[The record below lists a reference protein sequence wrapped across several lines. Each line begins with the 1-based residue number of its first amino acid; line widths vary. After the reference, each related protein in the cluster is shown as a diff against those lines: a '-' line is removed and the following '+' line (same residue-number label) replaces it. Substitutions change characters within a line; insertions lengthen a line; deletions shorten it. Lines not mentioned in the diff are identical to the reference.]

1 MLSPDYFDFRWSW
14 YRPILNRGEI
24 PSSRCRVDVRRLP
37 VRIPGEDAREY
48 IPYAIHS
55 RLAQAFSVSVQR
67 LQDYAFRYMV
77 KGEKVSG
84 HQLPQM
90 NALSRE
96 MARHLRKRYP
106 HLPHT
111 LVHHW
116 CGDEHGA
123 PALYHVWQNMWAQS
137 WKQDQ
142 VDIAPWVPAVNVL
155 ILKLIREAIGK
166 LSGEHAAHSDHVM
179 VCMVGGLY
187 DWAVQ
192 GFLKQH
198 LDGAVEVTRISTYE
212 SMIIPATPIAFLYR
226 QPDAS
231 LLADDRFVVAAY
243 GLEADL
249 VLRMRALRAKVG
261 AKNEAGILALLT
273 REKMGEHF
281 LRRSWARL
289 SLWEMAE
296 KTNQGVWMQWVL
308 DARKL
313 DQLLA
318 RPEALPD
325 TIARLLEPCRSQ
337 YPVAAWL
344 LSRRAGG
351 RAAKSAGAP
360 WLQDD
365 RVLMAFRV
373 FEEDVKVEVE
383 RRKFEQLWLDQRQSL
398 AGKGKGG
405 ESDKLLEAAY
415 HEGKLIY
422 FQPDAE
428 QSLHSGASLAA
439 RQGCLRVEWSDYL
452 AAIAAI
458 HPDNRLFLEKTFLP
472 GVLNLLAG
480 KESLF
485 MDNCSASGC
494 LMRGSVS
501 ELVQTAIALRVQL
514 REWYRDM
521 SEADEAF
528 HMPAVSMCV
537 ALMGD
542 WDFIRYEGKGS
553 DAVTLAFSLAVA
565 QADSGISRD
574 CGVGRLIAYRDHKT
588 GRKPLG
594 GIRVE
599 KLDSG
604 TGQSAQ
610 VLYNN
615 GIALTGSAVGELTAV
630 MRHRASV
637 REFRV
642 DPKSAEAVL
651 SEYRYL
657 GDGIELICM
666 IPNGDEENPLL
677 LVKSGRPCLAGV
689 DIDLYELLDKDTK
702 PARLILTEG
711 LSRWNP

>member
-14 YRPILNRGEI
+14 YSPILNRGET
-24 PSSRCRVDVRRLP
+24 PASRSKVDVRRLP
-37 VRIPGEDAREY
+37 IRIPGEDAREY

-55 RLAQAFSVSVQR
+55 QLSQAFSISVQR
-67 LQDYAFRYMV
+67 LQEYALKYMIN
-77 KGEKVSG
+77 GEKVSG

-90 NALSRE
+90 DALSRE
-96 MARHLRKRYP
+96 MAKHLRRRYP

-116 CGDEHGA
+116 CGDEKGA
-123 PALYHVWQNMWAQS
+123 PALYHVWQNMWKQS

-155 ILKLIREAIGK
+155 VLKLIREAIGR
-166 LSGEHAAHSDHVM
+166 LSSEHPAHTDHVM
-179 VCMVGGLY
+179 LCMVGGLY
-187 DWAVQ
+187 DWAVKR
-192 GFLKQH
+192 FLKQH

-212 SMIIPATPIAFLYR
+212 SMIVPATPIAFLYR
-226 QPDAS
+226 QPDDS

-249 VLRMRALRAKVG
+249 IPRMRALRAKVG

-281 LRRSWARL
+281 LKRSWARL
-289 SLWEMAE
+289 SLWELAE
-296 KTNQGVWMQWVL
+296 KTNQAVWMQWVL
-308 DARKL
+308 DAKKL

-318 RPEALPD
+318 RPEELPEA
-325 TIARLLEPCRSQ
+325 IAKLLEPYRNQ

-344 LSRRAGG
+344 LNRRSGG
-351 RAAKSAGAP
+351 KAAKSAGSP

-383 RRKFEQLWLDQRQSL
+383 RRKFEQLWLDQRSSL
-398 AGKGKGG
+398 AGKGKGS

-415 HEGKLIY
+415 QEGELIY
-422 FQPDAE
+422 FQPDPDK
-428 QSLHSGASLAA
+428 SLHSGTSLAA
-439 RQGCLRVEWSDYL
+439 KQGCLRIEWSDYL
-452 AAIAAI
+452 AAMSAV
-458 HPDNRLFLEKTFLP
+458 HSENQLFLENMFLP

-480 KESLF
+480 KDNLF
-485 MDNCSASGC
+485 MDSCSASGC
-494 LMRGSVS
+494 LMRGSIP
-501 ELVQTAIALRVQL
+501 ELIQAAVALRVQL
-514 REWYRDM
+514 RDWYKDM
-521 SEADEAF
+521 SESDDSF

-542 WDFIRYEGKGS
+542 WDFVRYESKGS
-553 DAVTLAFSLAVA
+553 DTVTLAFSLAVA
-565 QADSGISRD
+565 QADSGVSRD
-574 CGVGRLIAYRDHKT
+574 CGVGRLIAYRDHKS

-594 GIRVE
+594 SVRVE
-599 KLDSG
+599 RLESG

-615 GIALTGSAVGELTAV
+615 GIALTGSAVGELTAT

-642 DPKSAEAVL
+642 DPKSADAVL
-651 SEYRYL
+651 SEYC
-657 GDGIELICM
+657 GFSDGLELIC
-666 IPNGDEENPLL
+666 IVPNEGDENTLL
-677 LVKSGRPCLAGV
+677 LVKLGRPCLAGV

-702 PARLILTEG
+702 SAQLILTDG
-711 LSRWNP
+711 LDRWR